1 MFAQGWIPALGFS
14 RGKFL
19 WEANKTGVGKRSFL
33 IGGFNYFV
41 IFTPNL
47 GEMIQFD
54 WYFSNG
60 LKPPTSILVQPR
72 SSWHFFGIQV
82 YCIIFLWD
90 SRLLLVHQGAVG
102 MVTWDALQGWKNT
115 RGWKQDFRR
124 WVANTT
130 NGTPAKWLKVRLL
143 ASPHFFHRRVH

>member
-1 MFAQGWIPALGFS
+1 MPLMFAQGWIPALGFS

-90 SRLLLVHQGAVG
+90 SRLLLVHQDGDLRCPARLKKHPWMKARFQKMG
-102 MVTWDALQGWKNT
+102 GKYNQWYTSKVTESEALSFPT
-115 RGWKQDFRR
+115 F
-124 WVANTT
+124 
-130 NGTPAKWLKVRLL
+130 L
-143 ASPHFFHRRVH
+143 S